1 MDDTRRRAM
10 VAKIKIA
17 QKELDMDDDT
27 YRAVLLRVTGKNS
40 STRLDAAELDA
51 VLREMC
57 RLGFVPR
64 PAAYV
69 RPPLPQNRRAV
80 GAGGQNVGICGRH
93 RPPDVRRGI
102 GAGVRCGANP
112 QGARRA
118 QRPHPPRKR
127 TPCVILTYR
136 PNSLPTLPTC
146 CRRALSP

>member
-1 MDDTRRRAM
+1 MDDTSRRAM

-69 RPPLPQNRRAV
+69 RPPLHLADHGGLIRKIGALLAQTGKTWAYADGMARNMFGEDRANRLDGDKLHRLMTALQIYANRRA
-80 GAGGQNVGICGRH
+80 GA
-93 RPPDVRRGI
+93 
-102 GAGVRCGANP
+102 
-112 QGARRA
+112 
-118 QRPHPPRKR
+118 KK
-127 TPCVILTYR
+127 
-136 PNSLPTLPTC
+136 
-146 CRRALSP
+146 

>member
-69 RPPLPQNRRAV
+69 RPPLHLADH
-80 GAGGQNVGICGRH
+80 GGLIRK
-93 RPPDVRRGI
+93 I
-102 GAGVRCGANP
+102 GALLAQTGKTWAYANGIARKMFGVETVQRCDAEQMRKVLAALNY
-112 QGARRA
+112 QARREA
-118 QRPHPPRKR
+118 QR
-127 TPCVILTYR
+127 
-136 PNSLPTLPTC
+136 
-146 CRRALSP
+146 AA